1 MTQEEIEA
9 EAKKLFDDTMS
20 QIYEAN
26 DDLARR
32 MALAGQKPPEW
43 GIVTN
48 LDAVIKSIIDGN
60 PIKYECRAIMA
71 LTLTG
76 EQN

>member
-48 LDAVIKSIIDGN
+48 LDAVKQSIFDGK
-60 PIKYECRAIMA
+60 PIRYECKAVPT
-71 LTLTG
+71 LTMTG